1 MYKLRPNPASVELW
15 PADERLTDP
24 QWAPGSGAGEAVAR
38 VTRSPFPSA
47 PPLAMAPMALLG
59 MLGSVVRPPLHAYV
73 PQPSP
78 RTRPTAGE
86 IAGWQGPLVQPASP
100 ST

>member
-1 MYKLRPNPASVELW
+1 MRTASVPGAYEM
-15 PADERLTDP
+15 LTVR
-24 QWAPGSGAGEAVAR
+24 GA
-38 VTRSPFPSA
+38 
-47 PPLAMAPMALLG
+47 PLAMAPMALLG

-100 ST
+100 PT